1 MNRFLE
7 NISNLFNES
16 NKEIGFGSK
25 SKTINSRKALLFQES
40 KPESL
45 IHEKYID
52 GVIYKD
58 LEFDKLKKLSNKNVL
73 NGLIF
78 PDKMINLEKL
88 ESYNFDFAVLHD
100 LNISSEF
107 LLSEKIAS
115 GFYIN
120 SNLDDSA
127 YDAINNIPFSF
138 IIIDL
143 MNKPKYET
151 LSGIFDLTKIISNI
165 DNNIILKLDYIPSQK
180 TLELLYLLGIVGVI
194 IDSEVHSEDKFK
206 ILDKYLKDLKG
217 DLKKKPIVYPNIS
230 NNLDFIPYDDEE

>member
-25 SKTINSRKALLFQES
+25 AKSINSRKALLFQELKS
-40 KPESL
+40 ESSAY
-45 IHEKYID
+45 EEYID

-88 ESYNFDFAVLHD
+88 ENCNFDFVILHD

-120 SNLDDSA
+120 SNLDDST
-127 YDAINNIPFSF
+127 YDTINNIPFSF
-138 IIIDL
+138 VVIDL
-143 MNKPKYET
+143 IKKPKYET

-165 DNNIILKLDYIPSQK
+165 DNNIILKLDYIPTEK

-194 IDSEVHSEDKFK
+194 IDSEAHREDKFK

-217 DLKKKPIVYPNIS
+217 DIKKKPILYPNIS
-230 NNLDFIPYDDEE
+230 NNMDFIPYDDEE

>member
-1 MNRFLE
+1 VNRFLE

-25 SKTINSRKALLFQES
+25 AKSINSRKALLFQELKS
-40 KPESL
+40 ESSAY
-45 IHEKYID
+45 EEYID

-88 ESYNFDFAVLHD
+88 ENCNFDFVILHD

-120 SNLDDSA
+120 SNLDDST
-127 YDAINNIPFSF
+127 YDTINNIPFSF
-138 IIIDL
+138 VVIDL
-143 MNKPKYET
+143 IKKPKYET

-165 DNNIILKLDYIPSQK
+165 DNNIILKLDYIPTEK

-194 IDSEVHSEDKFK
+194 IDSEAHREDKFK

-217 DLKKKPIVYPNIS
+217 DIKKKPILYPNIS
-230 NNLDFIPYDDEE
+230 NNMDFIPYDDEE